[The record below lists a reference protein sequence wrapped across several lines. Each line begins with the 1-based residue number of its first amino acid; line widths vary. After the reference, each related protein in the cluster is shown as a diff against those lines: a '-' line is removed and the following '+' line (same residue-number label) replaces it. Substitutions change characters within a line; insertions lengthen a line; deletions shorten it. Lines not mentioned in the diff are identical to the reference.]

1 MNRRDSSSSFSTAV
15 ILLICASLIAYGIIK
30 FVIPMLSGTLAD
42 VPAAKNYTYA
52 DVNEN
57 TKGFINE
64 NVYRYGRTQLSANE
78 QKAYDILL
86 VGVLAHGSRITIEEC
101 GLNLNGLQKVY
112 STLRNDYPEI
122 FWIGSSC
129 KVYTAGKTITDCLP
143 NYLFDEDICEK
154 MIANIEVVR
163 DTLVAGTNGRTE
175 YEKAMYFFDYI
186 VRSTDYDMDSYDKS
200 IAGEDDEGT
209 ALASCIYGVL
219 LKNSAL
225 CEGYS
230 KAFQYLCNCA
240 GVNCIYVTGKS
251 HDQGH
256 AWNYIQLDGEWYAVD
271 TTWSDPVGSDITTYA
286 YCMINDAAISRDHTL
301 QMDYSVPA
309 CTGVK
314 YNYYTYNG
322 FDLQAYSDTAVTD
335 MFLRAYA
342 KGKGFAEIR
351 CANQVSYDTF
361 VAAIQNQTIYDCF
374 QKIYDVYG
382 VKLSS
387 VDYVL
392 MEKAMVLHFE
402 F

>member
-1 MNRRDSSSSFSTAV
+1 MNRREEGSSLGTAV
-15 ILLICASLIAYGIIK
+15 VLLLCASLIAFIIVK
-30 FVIPMLSGTLAD
+30 FFIPMLNGKLSD

-52 DVNEN
+52 DVNVN

-64 NVYRYGRTQLSANE
+64 NVYRYGRTKLSAKE
-78 QKAYDILL
+78 QEAYDILL
-86 VGVLAHGSRITIEEC
+86 VGMLAHGQRITIEEC
-101 GLNLNGLQKVY
+101 GLNLAGLQKVY
-112 STLRNDYPEI
+112 ATVRNDYPEL
-122 FWIGSSC
+122 FWVGSSC

-143 NYLFDEDICEK
+143 DYLYSEDICEK

-163 DTLVAGTNGRTE
+163 DTLVAGLDNRTD

-186 VRSTDYDMDSYDKS
+186 VRSTEYDMDSYDKS
-200 IAGEDDEGT
+200 VAGNEDEDT

-219 LKNSAL
+219 LKNSAI

-230 KAFQYLCNCA
+230 KAFQYLNNCV
-240 GVNCIYVTGKS
+240 GINCIYVTGKS

-286 YCMINDAAISRDHTL
+286 YCMINDEAISRDHKT
-301 QMDYSVPA
+301 QMDYALPA
-309 CTGVK
+309 CTGRQ
-314 YNYYTYNG
+314 YNYYVYNG
-322 FDLQAYSDTAVTD
+322 FELQTYSDTQVTD

-351 CANQVSYDTF
+351 CSNQVCYDTF
-361 VAAIQNQTIYDCF
+361 VTAIQNQTIYRCF
-374 QKIYDVYG
+374 EKIYDVYG
-382 VKLSS
+382 VRLSS

-392 MEKAMVLHFE
+392 MDKALVLHFE